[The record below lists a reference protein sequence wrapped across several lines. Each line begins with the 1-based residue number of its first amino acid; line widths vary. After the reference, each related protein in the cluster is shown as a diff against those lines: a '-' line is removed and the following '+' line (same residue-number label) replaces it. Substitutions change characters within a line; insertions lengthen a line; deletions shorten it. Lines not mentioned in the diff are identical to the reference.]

1 MNVIVNG
8 NVHEGEKLEMIEDH
22 LFLDGTDIGKVDS
35 NKFQAR
41 TIKGEVYMAQWEILE
56 GGVNV

>member
-8 NVHEGEKLEMIEDH
+8 NVHEGTKLEMVEDH
-22 LFLDGTDIGKVDS
+22 LFLDGKDIGAVDS
-35 NKFQAR
+35 NQFQAR
-41 TIKGEVYMAQWEILE
+41 TIKGEVYLAQWDVIN